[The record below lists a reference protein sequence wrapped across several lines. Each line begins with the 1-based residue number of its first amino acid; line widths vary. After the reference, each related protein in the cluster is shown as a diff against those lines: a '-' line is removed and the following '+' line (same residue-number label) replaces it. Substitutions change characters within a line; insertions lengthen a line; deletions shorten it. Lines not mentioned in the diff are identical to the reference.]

1 MKTIKIA
8 IGTLTLVAVCQAA
21 PAFAY
26 LSPDQVFGGAGLT
39 LAPAPPTMRE
49 GADVVAAQQQ
59 RSATLRSAAQAQ
71 LPSLDDEPVDNYVA
85 PTTSTTRSLFDNNTQ
100 YEIRQQRIANRN
112 SGTPTIII
120 TGNGGAITDANG
132 TVLHSGAPR
141 VADTGPEHVAMAA
154 LALALLASA
163 AYLWRRASAVPA
175 ILLR

>member
-1 MKTIKIA
+1 MKNIKLS
-8 IGTLTLVAVCQAA
+8 IGILTLTIVFQAT

-49 GADVVAAQQQ
+49 GADVVATQQQ
-59 RSATLRSAAQAQ
+59 RSATLRNAAQAQ
-71 LPSLDDEPVDNYVA
+71 LPSLDDEPVDDYVA

-112 SGTPTIII
+112 TSTPTIII

-141 VADTGPEHVAMAA
+141 ITDTGPEHVIMAA
-154 LALALLASA
+154 LALAFLGVA

>member
-1 MKTIKIA
+1 MKTIKTS
-8 IGTLTLVAVCQAA
+8 IGLLTLLLVLQAT

-26 LSPDQVFGGAGLT
+26 LAPEQVFGGAGLT

-49 GADVVAAQQQ
+49 GSDVVATQQR
-59 RSATLRSAAQAQ
+59 RSATLRSAAQAE
-71 LPSLDDEPVDNYVA
+71 LPSLHDEPVDDYVA
-85 PTTSTTRSLFDNNTQ
+85 PKTSTTRSLFDNNTQ
-100 YEIRQQRIANRN
+100 YEIRQQRMSNRN
-112 SGTPTIII
+112 ATPTIII

-141 VADTGPEHVAMAA
+141 ITDTGPEHVAMAA
-154 LALALLASA
+154 IALALLGVA